1 MAGTLQETLI
11 CVMKLSFKDFWSY
24 YIKSSI
30 AVKISI
36 EVRIEHFSSSC

>member
-1 MAGTLQETLI
+1 MAGTLPETLI
-11 CVMKLSFKDFWSY
+11 CVKLSFKDFWSY